1 VDLLCGGL
9 DVFDGDYY
17 YYLLAH
23 LSEHDASARGPVRT
37 SETA

>member
-1 VDLLCGGL
+1 VDLLRGGL
-9 DVFDGDYY
+9 DVFDGDY